1 MSCQGHG
8 IASMR
13 CGLRASC
20 GCPQKS
26 PLRDDPRFTDL
37 LLRMNLMPCVA
48 GSIVPFHLEFQYS
61 LDSQGESGCR

>member
-20 GCPQKS
+20 GRPQKS
-26 PLRDDPRFTDL
+26 PIRDDPRLQDL
-37 LLRMNLMPCVA
+37 LLRMNLEP
-48 GSIVPFHLEFQYS
+48 
-61 LDSQGESGCR
+61 